1 MKFFTSILFVLLFV
15 SAEANNISLLT
26 YNVNYSFINKKVVDY
41 LNKIDADVV
50 CLQETN
56 AEWEQLIRNG
66 VQNKYHHIQFKHS
79 GRAGGLAILSKYPII
94 KTNYLNNKFGWFRAA
109 LIHIKKG
116 NDTIQLLNVHLRPP
130 LSKKGWIGLNTYA
143 KAQKI
148 HVNELE
154 YFMEKITP
162 NLPTIILGDFNE
174 NDDGKAMQWLAKEKK
189 YTDALRLFDK
199 RTETWRFLILR
210 GRYDH
215 LVFNKNL
222 NCIKSRVY
230 KLGRSDH
237 FPVFGKFE
245 LK

>member
-1 MKFFTSILFVLLFV
+1 MKFITSILFVLLFV
-15 SAEANNISLLT
+15 SAEANNISVLT
-26 YNVNYSFINKKVVDY
+26 YNVNYSFINKKVVSY

-56 AEWEQLIRNG
+56 AEWEELIRKG
-66 VQNKYHHIQFKHS
+66 VQDKYQHIEFRHS

-94 KTNYLNNKFGWFRAA
+94 KIDYLKNKFGWFRAA
-109 LIHIKKG
+109 LIHIQKG
-116 NDTIQLLNVHLRPP
+116 TETIQLLSVHLRPP

-143 KAQKI
+143 KAQEI
-148 HVNELE
+148 HINELN
-154 YFMEKITP
+154 YFMGNFTP

-174 NDDGKAMQWLAKEKK
+174 NDDGKAMQWLAKEKN

-215 LVFNKNL
+215 IAFNNKL
-222 NCIKSRVY
+222 NCIKARVY

-237 FPVFGKFE
+237 FPVFANFE